1 MEVLKISSKSN
12 PNSVAGAI
20 AGLVKESERAE
31 MQAIGAGA
39 LNQAIKAVAIARGF
53 VAPSGVDLVCVP
65 AFTEV
70 QVEGEERTGIKIVV
84 ECRA

>member
-12 PNSVAGAI
+12 PNSVAGSI
-20 AGLVKESERAE
+20 AGLVKESTRAE

-53 VAPSGVDLVCVP
+53 VAPSGKELSVIPSFWEVTIEGQIKTAIKLVVK
-65 AFTEV
+65 FL
-70 QVEGEERTGIKIVV
+70 
-84 ECRA
+84 